1 MSKHSLFCLLLANA
15 LVVGAAQANCE
26 VFEHINYDGGRF
38 SVLPGQ
44 SMPSVG
50 PAWNDRISSVKV
62 TNSCRLIAFQ
72 HDNYDGDRRVFT
84 ANTSSV
90 GNLWNDQ
97 ISSLQCQCPTPPQ
110 PACLMYEHINFTGA
124 VLPVRGKLNS
134 VGTAWNDRVS
144 SVRVPNN
151 CQLTVYE
158 HIDYDG
164 DSRSFGAGATASVG
178 NLWNDQI
185 SSAVCSCR

>member
-1 MSKHSLFCLLLANA
+1 MSKHPLFCLLVANA
-15 LVVGAAQANCE
+15 LTLSVAQANCE
-26 VFEHINYDGGRF
+26 VFEHINYEGGRF

-44 SMPSVG
+44 NIPSVG
-50 PAWNDRISSVKV
+50 PAWNDRISSVK
-62 TNSCRLIAFQ
+62 TSNSCRLIAFE
-72 HDNYDGDRRVFT
+72 HDNYEGDQRVFT
-84 ANTSSV
+84 GNTSSV

-124 VLPVRGKLNS
+124 VLPVRGNLNS
-134 VGTAWNDRVS
+134 VGPTWNDRVS

-151 CQLTVYE
+151 CQLTVYQ

-164 DSRSFGAGATASVG
+164 DSRTFGPGAVASVG